1 MSKKKS
7 GILRNLRNP
16 GIFRTGY
23 IQNPGIFRTRGI
35 FTTLPYSEPWDIKNP
50 RQIQNPVKHLRW
62 SVVQKLLT
70 AIVVFANYNY
80 FCNISFVRSLLF
92 KI

>member
-23 IQNPGIFRTRGI
+23 IQNPGIFRPRGI
-35 FTTLPYSEPWDIKNP
+35 FTTLPYSENPGILRTQGKFRTLSNIYDGALCKN
-50 RQIQNPVKHLRW
+50 
-62 SVVQKLLT
+62 
-70 AIVVFANYNY
+70 
-80 FCNISFVRSLLF
+80 C
-92 KI
+92 